1 MTFYI
6 DTRLRDSHT
15 ALGTSLQKCITDYKG
30 AWSELV
36 FICIGTDRITGDSL
50 GPYVGYCLSKC
61 PLIHEK
67 IYGTLDAPIHAL
79 NLEASMEE
87 ITRQHPHGL
96 YVAIDASLGTKKH
109 LGFVT
114 VANGALHP
122 GAGVQ
127 KELPPVGHIA
137 ITGIVNASGWMEHLS
152 LQTTRLSTVVE
163 MADMISRGIYH
174 ALFLMGFTSMPEA
187 ALTDEGAR
195 PPAAS
200 SGKGDNA
207 DRAADGGRRP
217 SHTTRS
223 IYPSGI

>member
-6 DTRLRDSHT
+6 NTRLRDSY
-15 ALGTSLQKCITDYKG
+15 AMLGSSLKKCIKDHKEDWT
-30 AWSELV
+30 ELV

-50 GPYVGYCLSKC
+50 GPYVGYCLSGC
-61 PLIHEK
+61 PLIHGQ
-67 IYGTLDAPIHAL
+67 IYGTLEHPIHAL
-79 NLEASMEE
+79 NLETAMGQ

-137 ITGIVNASGWMEHLS
+137 ITGIVNTSGWMEHLA
-152 LQTTRLSTVVE
+152 LQTTRLSTIVT
-163 MADMISRGIYH
+163 MADMISRGILY
-174 ALFLMGFTSMPEA
+174 ALSLMGYDPLPEKLPIPQALSLEQQEA
-187 ALTDEGAR
+187 APTDEG
-195 PPAAS
+195 S
-200 SGKGDNA
+200 L
-207 DRAADGGRRP
+207 
-217 SHTTRS
+217 
-223 IYPSGI
+223 

>member
-6 DTRLRDSHT
+6 NTRQKNSHEM
-15 ALGTSLQKCITDYKG
+15 LGVSLEKCIKSHEG
-30 AWSELV
+30 SWKELV

-50 GPYVGYCLSKC
+50 GPYVGYCLSGC
-61 PLIHEK
+61 PLIHGQ
-67 IYGTLDAPIHAL
+67 IYGTLTHPVHAL
-79 NLEASMEE
+79 NLEDAMEN

-137 ITGIVNASGWMEHLS
+137 ITGIVNASGWMEHLA
-152 LQTTRLSTVVE
+152 LQTTRLSTVIT
-163 MADMISRGIYH
+163 MANMITQGIFYT
-174 ALFLMGFTSMPEA
+174 L
-187 ALTDEGAR
+187 
-195 PPAAS
+195 S
-200 SGKGDNA
+200 SIYGA
-207 DRAADGGRRP
+207 DRTYTAPRLQALPYAVQER
-217 SHTTRS
+217 
-223 IYPSGI
+223 I